1 LNQETILF
9 DFRCPQI
16 DNNHAI
22 NRSANVFTR
31 FPVFYGWIIVT
42 VAFVTVAIAVNART
56 AFSLLFRL
64 SLMNSNGIES
74 LLQGLSQLDLLRPV
88 FLYPL

>member
-1 LNQETILF
+1 
-9 DFRCPQI
+9 
-16 DNNHAI
+16 
-22 NRSANVFTR
+22 VFTR

-42 VAFVTVAIAVNART
+42 VAFVTVAIAVNAHT

-64 SLMNSNGIES
+64 SLMNSNGIEA
-74 LLQGLSQLDLLRPV
+74 LLQWLSQLDLLRPV